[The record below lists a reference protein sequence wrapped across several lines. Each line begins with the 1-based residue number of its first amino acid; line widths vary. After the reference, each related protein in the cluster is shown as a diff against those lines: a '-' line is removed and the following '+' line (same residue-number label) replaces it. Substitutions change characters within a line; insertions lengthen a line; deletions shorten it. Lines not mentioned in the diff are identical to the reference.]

1 MCVLFVID
9 SSLWTVLLNAKRCS
23 VDDVDLLMEN
33 DWDELFEENHL
44 ERGLWLKLVHI

>member
-9 SSLWTVLLNAKRCS
+9 SSLWAVSLNAKRCS
-23 VDDVDLLMEN
+23 VDVGLLMEN